1 MGSSQLEPA
10 RPAILRLSF
19 APDLASAREVSLAVR
34 NFLAGL
40 GVSEKELFSY
50 ELCVAEASNNAVE
63 YAVGRSRSLRPV
75 AEALLTKTQ
84 IELRI
89 TDHTPGFSLP
99 ERIPPPP
106 PRNDRGRGLFLIQTV
121 MDEVQYLRGT
131 SENTLVMR
139 KRRAAP
145 AFPAQEAESAASAR
159 PRERSAAP
167 PRPPARPSHVGAGA
181 QASP

>member
-1 MGSSQLEPA
+1 MGSPQLEPA
-10 RPAILRLSF
+10 RPAFLRLSF
-19 APDLASAREVSLAVR
+19 APDLASAREVSQAVR

-75 AEALLTKTQ
+75 AEALLTNTQ

-99 ERIPPPP
+99 DRIPPPP

-139 KRRAAP
+139 KRRVAP
-145 AFPAQEAESAASAR
+145 AFPAQGAEAAPK

-167 PRPPARPSHVGAGA
+167 PRPAPRPSHAGAGA
-181 QASP
+181 LAHP